1 MELLE
6 GWLQGEDEEWLFDS
20 MTAILDLSF
29 SASLKDYRE
38 EKLDLL
44 DWLSNMWFK
53 VTRFEL
59 PIPVKRRLK
68 PIYTRCSES
77 DLIKL

>member
-29 SASLKDYRE
+29 SGISKDYRDE
-38 EKLDLL
+38 ELELL
-44 DWLSNMWFK
+44 DWLSNMWFR
-53 VTRFEL
+53 VSSIIL
-59 PIPVKRRLK
+59 PQLFRLEQE
-68 PIYTRCSES
+68 RC
-77 DLIKL
+77 DTN

>member
-29 SASLKDYRE
+29 SGSSKDYRDE
-38 EKLDLL
+38 ELELL
-44 DWLSNMWFK
+44 DWLSNMWFR
-53 VTRFEL
+53 VSSIIL
-59 PIPVKRRLK
+59 PQLFRLEQE
-68 PIYTRCSES
+68 RC
-77 DLIKL
+77 DTN